1 MMSSSTPTWY
11 WMLPH
16 TLMDFY
22 TVHSAYGTTSSSGMI
37 GAFKYSGTSA
47 IITQFSSLLGTG
59 NAISGP
65 FHIRSGSCTSDG
77 VLNISLY
84 SYGNY
89 GVTTTWVF
97 DPTYITATTS

>member
-16 TLMDFY
+16 TLMYFY

-37 GAFKYSGTSA
+37 GAFKYSGTSVT
-47 IITQFSSLLGTG
+47 ITQFSSLLGTG
-59 NAISGP
+59 DVMIGV
-65 FHIRSGSCTSDG
+65 FRIKSGSCTSDG
-77 VLNISLY
+77 ILNISLY

>member
-16 TLMDFY
+16 TLMYFY
-22 TVHSAYGTTSSSGMI
+22 TTPYSYGASSVSGMI

-47 IITQFSSLLGTG
+47 TITQFSSLLGTE

-65 FHIRSGSCTSDG
+65 FHIRNSSCTSAG
-77 VLNISLY
+77 VLNVSLY
-84 SYGNY
+84 SYSNY
-89 GVTTTWVF
+89 GVAATWIF
-97 DPTYITATTS
+97 DPTYITATIS